1 MSPMPTL
8 RIPRH
13 ALALAGLAAVAA
25 LAPRPS
31 GAAARPA
38 PSGALRRFALL
49 VGANDGGP
57 GRSPLRYAGTDA
69 ERVSQVLRRVGGVA
83 EGDAVLL
90 REPAAPALRAALA
103 ELSARVAAVQGAGR
117 VEVVLYYSGHSD
129 EEGLLLRGARIPY
142 EEVRRWLDGLGAQ
155 VRIAILDSCAS
166 GAFTRG
172 KGGARAAPFLV
183 DASSRVSGRAILTSS
198 AADEASQES
207 DRIGASF
214 FTHAL
219 VTGLRGAADTSQ
231 DGRVTLSEAYQF
243 AFQET
248 LARTERTRSGA
259 QHPEWD
265 IQLAGAGEVVLTE
278 LRGGGA
284 ALVVP
289 EAAAGRWFVRD
300 DGERLVAELRKYPGR
315 PVALALE
322 PGTYRVIA
330 EDGERLR
337 ETRVTLADGQR
348 LELATDRFATVARER
363 TAARGGELEHAFA
376 DLSLF
381 PPLSTN
387 GDRAVENHLQLGL
400 IASRTTRLRGLG
412 VGTVVWADE
421 DVRGVQVGLGNA
433 ARGEVVGLQLGSAGN
448 LAGSLRGGQY
458 GGIANVVRGDGRGAQ
473 VGGVV
478 GWTGGAF
485 TGVQANAAV
494 SYAAEVT
501 GLQVSV
507 TSVAGALSGA
517 QLAVVNVGGA
527 VRGAQVGVVNVA
539 RSVRGAQVGVVN
551 VADTVDGASVG
562 VVPLVRDG
570 EQRLLV
576 LGNEAGMLEAGVLLG
591 SRRVHTVLSGAV
603 QRTAGDA
610 RLWAGGGLGVRL
622 GGARAFADVDLLG
635 MSVPDEPVDHLRG
648 TLRVLG
654 ACQLARRLALVAGPT
669 VNVLWSRD
677 PAFDPGVAGAL
688 SRDLGDRDRVVR
700 LWAGFSAGLR
710 I

>member
-1 MSPMPTL
+1 MT
-8 RIPRH
+8 PRH
-13 ALALAGLAAVAA
+13 ARRVPSLALAAA
-25 LAPRPS
+25 LAALAARP
-31 GAAARPA
+31 AAAVPA

-49 VGANDGGP
+49 VGVNDGGP
-57 GRSPLRYAGTDA
+57 GRTSLRYAGTDA
-69 ERVSQVLRRVGGVA
+69 ERMDEVLRRVGGVA
-83 EGDAVLL
+83 AGDAVLL
-90 REPAAPALRAALA
+90 REPTAAGLRAALS
-103 ELSARVAAVQGAGR
+103 ELGARVAAVRGAGR
-117 VEVVLYYSGHSD
+117 VEVLLYYSGHSD
-129 EEGLLLRGARIPY
+129 EEGLLVRGARIPY
-142 EEVRRWLDGLGAQ
+142 AEVRGWLDGLGAQ

-172 KGGARAAPFLV
+172 KGGTRAAPFLV

-248 LARTERTRSGA
+248 LARTERTRSGP

-289 EAAAGRWFVRD
+289 DSAQGRWFVRD

-322 PGTYRVIA
+322 PGTYRVTA
-330 EDGERLR
+330 EEGDRLR
-337 ETRVTLADGQR
+337 EARVTLADGQR
-348 LELATDRFATVARER
+348 LELSSERFASVARER
-363 TAARGGELEHAFA
+363 TAARGGALETAFV
-376 DLSLF
+376 DLALF

-400 IASRTTRLRGLG
+400 IASRATRLTG
-412 VGTVVWADE
+412 VGIGTVLWVDE
-421 DVRGVQVGLGNA
+421 DVRGVQLGMGNA
-433 ARGEVVGLQLGSAGN
+433 ARGEVVGLQLGSMGN
-448 LAGSLRGGQY
+448 LAGALRGGQY
-458 GGIANVVRGDGRGAQ
+458 GALANVVRGDGRGVQ

-485 TGVQANAAV
+485 TGLQANAVV
-494 SYAAEVT
+494 SYAAEVH
-501 GLQVSV
+501 GLQTAV
-507 TSVAGALSGA
+507 TSVVGALSGA
-517 QLAVVNVGGA
+517 QLGVVNVGGA
-527 VRGAQVGVVNVA
+527 IHGAQVGVVNVA

-551 VADTVDGASVG
+551 VADTVEGASVG
-562 VVPLVRDG
+562 LVPLVRDG
-570 EQRLLV
+570 EQRLLL
-576 LGNEAGMLEAGVLLG
+576 LGNDAGMLEAGVLLG
-591 SRRVHTVLSGAV
+591 SRRVHTLLTGAV
-603 QRTAGDA
+603 QRTGDDA
-610 RLWAGGGLGVRL
+610 RLWTGLGLGVRM
-622 GGARAFADVDLLG
+622 GGARRFADVDLIG
-635 MSVPDEPVDHLRG
+635 QSVPDEPIDHVRG

-654 ACQLARRLALVAGPT
+654 GWQVARRLALVAGPT

-677 PAFDPGVAGAL
+677 PAFDPGVAGTP
-688 SRDLGDRDRVVR
+688 SRELGHGDRVLR
-700 LWAGFSAGLR
+700 LWAGFAAGLR